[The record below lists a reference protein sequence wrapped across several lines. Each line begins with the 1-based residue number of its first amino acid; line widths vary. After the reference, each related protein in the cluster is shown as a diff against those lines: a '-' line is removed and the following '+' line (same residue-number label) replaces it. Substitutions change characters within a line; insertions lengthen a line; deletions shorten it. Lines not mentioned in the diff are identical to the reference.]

1 MDRSTLEDLRFGV
14 NTIVKE
20 SDFAALNE
28 LVVDKEVRLRNC
40 RFYRLDE
47 LLYDG
52 KHPQRDALQ
61 NVLAA
66 INVPGYNFVYVIRGD
81 GQNTRIYL
89 GVSVKANSEF
99 LPGLGDYANDVLEAS
114 FQGMFRGSRLH
125 RLRQGEVEEEIFKPL
140 DDSRYLSVAMGIPSL
155 VERQRKQDDNDY
167 QGIDRLISAMH
178 GEKWLMIIVC
188 EPIPRSLIGEMQEKS
203 YSIYSSLAGAAKQS
217 RQESSS
223 SGKGSSESVN
233 NGSSSTTGTT
243 MGTSISE
250 TSGSN
255 TSESH
260 STGTSDSRA
269 EGKGE
274 TISASVTTA
283 TNSGKS
289 TTDGSSKGSSH
300 TEGTSKSNSKGKTA
314 SSTSGNTSTSDSSN
328 KTGGSSES
336 DSSNTGT
343 SHSETI
349 SSSSSNS
356 ETNGKTRNS
365 NTTDTHGTSS
375 NEQKSTG
382 TSISKT
388 EGKNEGTTNSSTV
401 TKSQGKTL
409 SENTSKSV
417 AVTKELVNKKTA
429 EVLKYIDEQLLPRL
443 QKGLNKGM
451 FKTAV
456 YLLAENKSVNRRL
469 CNNVKAIFQS
479 DSNTLNPLTMS
490 ETTCFTS
497 WIEDFCIH
505 ELGITEE
512 HPHAVL
518 FGMPFDKKLQIA
530 TFLNS
535 NEVSIL
541 ASIPLNEVPG
551 VALRQYTP
559 FGLNVPPPEAMDAPF
574 EFGKLIY
581 GGGVLNDSPV
591 YLDQKVLNKH
601 VFVTGLTGS
610 GKTMTCKQLLTSSK
624 SNFLVIEPAKTEYRD
639 LLKLEGME
647 NVIVY
652 SVGNEKG
659 LSLRFNPFEMLPD
672 ENLTSHID
680 MVKAAFVSSLDF
692 EASMPQILEIAM
704 YQAYKKKGWDT
715 EESFNPGYNPQK
727 DDGSVWPTL
736 NDVLCELESV
746 VRDQKFGA
754 ELEGNYRGSLI
765 SRIKNLTYGAKGKML
780 NCQKSI
786 NFSKLLHSKVVFEL
800 EELKSPQDKAL
811 IMALIMG
818 RLAEAVKLE
827 YKANR
832 DFRHISIIEE
842 AHRLLSK
849 AEPMDGE
856 AKRYSVSMFT
866 DMLAEIRKYGESM
879 IIVDQIPNKVADDV
893 LKNTATK
900 IVHKIVAKD
909 DKEAIGDTMMLSDEQ
924 KTFLSNLLP
933 GCAVVFTENWNKA
946 CFVQV
951 NCVKD
956 VHSDKRAQGFI
967 AKSREK
973 VVFEN
978 LPAYYPELNSEKTT
992 LEEFRSYRDFG
1003 AKYIAPLHRL
1013 ICSWR
1018 NLSSEERVE
1027 SRELLLTKEKPLSDK
1042 ECDVLVRGFVLSARV
1057 PKIRNADEQ
1066 GLKDLRK
1073 MIMALFNR
1081 EVDLDE
1087 FGSEFKDA
1095 LSIFKVRR

>member
-1 MDRSTLEDLRFGV
+1 MGRRVLAELSFGV
-14 NTIVKE
+14 NTIIKE
-20 SDFAALNE
+20 SDFVALSK
-28 LVVDKEVRLRNC
+28 LVVDKETRFRNC

-52 KHPQRDALQ
+52 KHPQREALQ

-66 INVPGYNFVYVIRGD
+66 INVPGYNFVYIIRGD

-89 GVSVKANSEF
+89 GVSVKADSEF
-99 LPGLGDYANDVLEAS
+99 LAGLGDYASDVLEAS

-125 RLRQGEVEEEIFKPL
+125 RLRQDEIEKEIFKPL
-140 DDSRYLSVAMGIPSL
+140 DDSRYLSVATGIPSL
-155 VERQRKQDDNDY
+155 IERQRKQDDNDY

-178 GEKWLMIIVC
+178 GEKWLMLIVC
-188 EPIPRSLIGEMQEKS
+188 EPVPRSLIGELQEKS
-203 YSIYSSLAGAAKQS
+203 FGIYSNLAKDAKQS

-223 SGKGSSESVN
+223 SGKGTSESVN
-233 NGSSSTTGTT
+233 NGNSSTTGTT
-243 MGTSISE
+243 TGTSNSK
-250 TSGSN
+250 TTGSN

-260 STGTSDSRA
+260 STGISDSRA
-269 EGKGE
+269 ESKGE
-274 TISASVTTA
+274 TVSASMTTA
-283 TNSGKS
+283 NNSGKS
-289 TTDGSSKGSSH
+289 TMDGSSTGSSH
-300 TEGTSKSNSKGKTA
+300 TEGTSTSNSKGQSA
-314 SSTSGNTSTSDSSN
+314 SKTSGNTSTSDSSN
-328 KTGGSSES
+328 ITGGHSKS
-336 DSSNTGT
+336 DGTNKGT
-343 SHSETI
+343 SHSETV
-349 SSSSSNS
+349 SSSSSKS

-365 NTTDTHGTSS
+365 NTTDTHSTSS
-375 NEQKSTG
+375 NEQMSTG
-382 TSISKT
+382 TSLSET
-388 EGKNEGTTNSSTV
+388 VGNNEGTTNSRTV
-401 TKSQGKTL
+401 TESQGKTI
-409 SENTSKSV
+409 SENVSKSV
-417 AVTKELVNKKTA
+417 AITKELVDKKNA
-429 EVLKYIDEQLLPRL
+429 EVLKFIDEQLLPRL

-456 YLLAENKSVNRRL
+456 YLLAEYKSVNRRL

-479 DSNTLNPLTMS
+479 DSNTLNPLTVS

-505 ELGITEE
+505 ELEITKE
-512 HPHAVL
+512 PPYAVL
-518 FGMPFDKKLQIA
+518 FGLPFDKKLQLA

-551 VALRQYTP
+551 IALRQYTP
-559 FGLNVPPPEAMDAPF
+559 FGLNVPPPETMVAPF

-581 GGGVLNDSPV
+581 GGGVLKDSPV

-610 GKTMTCKQLLTSSK
+610 GKTMTCKQLLKSSK

-647 NVIVY
+647 DVIVY

-659 LSLRFNPFEMLPD
+659 LPLRFNPFEMLPD

-692 EASMPQILEIAM
+692 EASMPQILEIAI
-704 YQAYKKKGWDT
+704 YQAYKKKGWGT
-715 EESFNPGYNPQK
+715 EESINPGYNPRK
-727 DDGSVWPTL
+727 DNGSVWPTL
-736 NDVLCELESV
+736 SDVISELENV
-746 VRDQKFGA
+746 VKDQKFGA

-765 SRIKNLTYGAKGKML
+765 SRIKNLTYGSKGKML
-780 NCQKSI
+780 NCRKSI
-786 NFSKLLHSKVVFEL
+786 SFSELLHSKVVFEL

-827 YKANR
+827 YRNDH
-832 DFRHISIIEE
+832 DFKHISIIEE

-849 AEPMDGE
+849 VEPVDGE
-856 AKRYSVSMFT
+856 AKRYSISMFT

-924 KTFLSNLLP
+924 KVFLSNLLP
-933 GCAVVFTENWNKA
+933 GYAVVFTENWNKA
-946 CFVQV
+946 CFVLV
-951 NCVKD
+951 NCVED
-956 VHSDKRAQGFI
+956 VHTDKRAQGFI
-967 AKSREK
+967 AKRREK
-973 VVFEN
+973 VIFDN
-978 LPAYYPELNSEKTT
+978 LSAYYPELSSEIT
-992 LEEFRSYRDFG
+992 LEDFRKYREVG

-1018 NLSSEERVE
+1018 KLKPEERVDL
-1027 SRELLLTKEKPLSDK
+1027 RALLLKKGNPLSDK
-1042 ECDVLVRGFVLSARV
+1042 ECDELVRGFVFSSMV
-1057 PKIRNADEQ
+1057 SKIRNPDEQ
-1066 GLKDLRK
+1066 GLKDLRE
-1073 MIMALFNR
+1073 MIKKLFDKGT
-1081 EVDLDE
+1081 DLDVFE
-1087 FGSEFKDA
+1087 AEFKDA
-1095 LSIFKVRR
+1095 LSIFRVRC